1 MRARF
6 KHRALYFYQAFST
19 MITHEFT
26 LLQTVPAFLLAL
38 ILFVLLISFY
48 LVGYKVRQLIINKAT
63 RQVGELGAVNG
74 ALLGLLAL
82 LLAFTFS
89 MSNDRYNLRRSLVIE
104 EANAIGT
111 AILRTDLY
119 PDSIRIRLRSQF
131 REYVEARISFYE
143 AQMAMD
149 EMVHHFGRANTIS
162 ADLWKLTADY
172 AKVDPITTKTSEL
185 IPALNAMIDI
195 TTTRRAAGEATIP
208 DSILYFLFILC
219 LSASFL
225 LGYDYK
231 NKFDWIVVT
240 GFSLMLSITVFTIID
255 LDRPRSGLINMD
267 VPNEKIKELRNLFTE

>member
-1 MRARF
+1 
-6 KHRALYFYQAFST
+6 

-26 LLQTVPAFLLAL
+26 MLQTVPALLVAV
-38 ILFVLLISFY
+38 ILFILLISFN
-48 LVGYKVRQLIINKAT
+48 LLGHRVRQIVNKKNEREA
-63 RQVGELGAVNG
+63 GELSAVNG

-111 AILRTDLY
+111 AILRTDIY
-119 PDSIRIRLRSQF
+119 PDSVRALLRTQLKD
-131 REYVEARISFYE
+131 YVEARISFYE
-143 AQMAMD
+143 ARMD
-149 EMVHHFGRANTIS
+149 LDKMVQHFVRANEIS
-162 ADLWKLTADY
+162 ADIWKLTADY
-172 AKVDPITTKTSEL
+172 AKVDPTTAKTSEL
-185 IPALNAMIDI
+185 IPALNTMIDL
-195 TTTRRAAGEATIP
+195 TSTRRAAGEATIP
-208 DSILYFLFILC
+208 DSILYFLFALC

-267 VPNEKIKELRNLFTE
+267 VPNEKIKELRNLFVE